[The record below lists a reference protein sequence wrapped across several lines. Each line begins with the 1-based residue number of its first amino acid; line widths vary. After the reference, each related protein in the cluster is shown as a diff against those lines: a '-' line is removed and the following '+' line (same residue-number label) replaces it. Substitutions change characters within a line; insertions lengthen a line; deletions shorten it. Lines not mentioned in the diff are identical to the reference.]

1 MHGAVHIESTFR
13 ACFAG
18 AFVSA
23 TRTACAIAPVCR
35 QDVIR
40 FRMFATWLAPQLF
53 YGYMA
58 DSAFVSEPAFAIAL
72 LFVMHTE
79 EVVFVIG
86 LRLQVFEDCSLL
98 R

>member
-1 MHGAVHIESTFR
+1 
-13 ACFAG
+13 
-18 AFVSA
+18 
-23 TRTACAIAPVCR
+23 
-35 QDVIR
+35 
-40 FRMFATWLAPQLF
+40 MFATWLAPQLF

-58 DSAFVSEPAFAIAL
+58 DAAFVSEPAFAIAL

-98 R
+98 C